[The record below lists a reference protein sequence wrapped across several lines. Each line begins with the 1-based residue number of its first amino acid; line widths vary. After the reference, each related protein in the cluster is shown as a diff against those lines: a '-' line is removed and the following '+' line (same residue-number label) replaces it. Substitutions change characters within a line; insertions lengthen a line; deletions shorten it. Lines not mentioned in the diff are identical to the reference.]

1 MFMLNNCYMLIT
13 CHNFITFF
21 LHITS
26 GLKSSRGT
34 VKPKAR
40 LTAWYPWMKKKWMQV
55 IVVASLGFT
64 SRNPQ
69 KSNEFEDL
77 DDFLSQWRNS
87 NLTIFNIV

>member
-1 MFMLNNCYMLIT
+1 M
-13 CHNFITFF
+13 
-21 LHITS
+21 
-26 GLKSSRGT
+26 
-34 VKPKAR
+34 
-40 LTAWYPWMKKKWMQV
+40 KKWMQV

-87 NLTIFNIV
+87 NLTMFNYIHSRMRGLERASDY